1 MSSKE
6 IQIPEI
12 GKVTLRKNSRA
23 KHVSISIKPYKG
35 VFLTLPRWVS
45 YLEGERILNTR
56 IDWIKKHLPKIQN
69 FEEANRV
76 NYENGDL
83 VSKYHRIFFN
93 DHNVDDVLVRIKE
106 KRITISIPA
115 ELNQE
120 NERVQS
126 AIKFAIEHA
135 LRKEAKEFLP
145 IRINKLA
152 DEFGFSFNKLVVKN
166 IKSRW
171 GSCSYK
177 NNINLSIFLM
187 KLPEELIDYVILH
200 ELMHT
205 KIKNHSPLFWNELI
219 KIIPSAKAL
228 DRELKKYGK
237 FVY

>member
-45 YLEGERILNTR
+45 YLEGERILNNR
-56 IDWIKKHLPKIQN
+56 IDWIKKHLPKIQS
-69 FEEANRV
+69 FEEANKV
-76 NYENGDL
+76 SYVNGDL
-83 VSKYHRIFFN
+83 VSKFHKIFFSEN
-93 DHNVDDVLVRIKE
+93 NSDEILVRIKE

-115 ELNQE
+115 ELNHDS
-120 NERVQS
+120 ERVQS
-126 AIKFAIEHA
+126 AIKFAIEKA
-135 LRKEAKEFLP
+135 LRIEAKEFLP
-145 IRINKLA
+145 KRVGNLA
-152 DEFGFSFNKLVVKN
+152 EEFGFSFNDVVVKN

-177 NNINLSIFLM
+177 NNINLSIHLM
-187 KLPEELIDYVILH
+187 KLPEDLIDYVILH

-205 KIKNHSPLFWNELI
+205 KIKNHSPLFWNELL
-219 KIIPSAKAL
+219 KILPSAIVL
-228 DRELKKYGK
+228 DKELRKYGK